1 MDGRIKWEQRIE
13 NVNVDPGNNTG
24 LIIRVKNG
32 LKNVQYQD
40 VTMQQHWE
48 HMCIIPMLA
57 EKKLFRHA
65 TAVIKRRENF
75 R

>member
-1 MDGRIKWEQRIE
+1 MDEKIKWEHRIK
-13 NVNVDPGNNTG
+13 NVNVDYGNSTG

-40 VTMQQHWE
+40 VTMQQHRE
-48 HMCIIPMLA
+48 RMCIIQMSV

-65 TAVIKRRENF
+65 TTAIKRRENF
-75 R
+75 H